1 MAELKFDSGVKE
13 YTVNGKSVVSFNPTD
28 VHFARK
34 VFHVFEQ
41 MDAKQGEYEGAA
53 KNTDNVGAFFA
64 VYERIDTEIRAM
76 IDETLGEGVS
86 AAVFGTTSVM
96 ALSGGLPLWANL
108 LLAIMDEMDES
119 VSREIK
125 LSDERLAKYTKKYQ
139 K

>member
-13 YTVNGKSVVSFNPTD
+13 YTVNGKRVVSFNPTD

-34 VFHVFEQ
+34 VYRVFEQ
-41 MDAKQGEYEGAA
+41 MDEKQGEYESAA

-76 IDETLGEGVS
+76 LDETLGEGVS
-86 AAVFGTTSVM
+86 DAVFGATSVM

-125 LSDERLAKYTKKYQ
+125 LSDERLAKYAKKYQ

>member
-34 VFHVFEQ
+34 VYRVFEQ
-41 MDAKQGEYEGAA
+41 MDAKQGEYDSVA
-53 KNTDNVGAFFA
+53 KNTDNVAAFFA

-76 IDETLGEGVS
+76 LDETLGEGVS
-86 AAVFGTTSVM
+86 DAVFGATSVM

-139 K
+139 T

>member
-13 YTVNGKSVVSFNPTD
+13 YTIQGRSVISFNPTD
-28 VHFARK
+28 MLFAQK
-34 VFHVFEQ
+34 VAQVYQQ
-41 MDAKQGEYEGAA
+41 MDKKQAEYEAA
-53 KNTDNVGAFFA
+53 LKSPGDAMAFFD
-64 VYERIDTEIRAM
+64 VYGRVDKEIRTM

-86 AAVFGTTSVM
+86 AAVFCETSVM
-96 ALSGGLPLWANL
+96 SLSGGLPLWANL

-125 LSDERLAKYTKKYQ
+125 LSDERLAKYTKKYH